1 MVFTGGCSNFMARKL
16 KLILC
21 TKGKHCKKRGAK
33 KVLCALAEQ
42 IEQFGLDEK
51 ICLKKSDCLGKCGR
65 GPTMQVQPTDRYY
78 GNLEPELCE
87 DFVRSLKKKRKPPK
101 YLRLG

>member
-1 MVFTGGCSNFMARKL
+1 MAIKL
-16 KLILC
+16 KLLVC

-42 IEQFGLDEK
+42 LEIFGLDDK

-65 GPTMQVQPTDRYY
+65 GPAIQVKPLDKFY
-78 GNLEPELCE
+78 GNVEPDTCE
-87 DFVRSLKKKRKPPK
+87 DFVKAIKKKSKPPRK
-101 YLRLG
+101 LLLV